1 MAYALQS
8 LLKIREMRE
17 DRASADLTAA
27 KQAVREAERAL
38 ERRRQE
44 LQKFEETCE
53 ERRDSIY
60 NAVLGRSVS
69 REDLDLVLEAVGR
82 IDEEGAL
89 KADNVKMAMGEV
101 QKKEE
106 KAKEC
111 QVVFTEASKNRMKIS
126 EHKKIWI
133 AADSA
138 EQERKLESELEDFT
152 GKKNV
157 EESQNDGN

>member
-38 ERRRQE
+38 EQRRQE
-44 LQKFEETCE
+44 LREFEETCE
-53 ERRDSIY
+53 ERRDSVY
-60 NAVLGRSVS
+60 NAVLGRAVS

-89 KADNVKMAMGEV
+89 KADNVNMAMGEV

-106 KAKEC
+106 KAEEC
-111 QVVFTEASKNRMKIS
+111 QAAFTEASKNRMKIS
-126 EHKKIWI
+126 EHKKVWI
-133 AADSA
+133 AADAA